1 MTSYVGL
8 NECSNEYW
16 NPSNIRNGR
25 MSTSC
30 SVGSNNQALTFGE
43 DIRNDSDFAGFIVTH
58 AALTNVISFTNI
70 TKNGINICSASST
83 LYKATLP
90 TSTTLNKLVTVT
102 SLLLGHNI
110 ARTSLMPTTLH
121 EILLPTSTTL
131 NQPASQ
137 LLRHNIARTSLMPTT
152 FHETLLPTSTTPNKL
167 TTVTSQLLNHNITLT
182 FLMPTTLHEIL
193 LPTSATPNQPASQL
207 LHHNITRTSLTPT
220 STSMY
225 QRLKPTL
232 TPFVNSPSYS
242 IAANST
248 VLPFVSSSGA
258 NNLNN
263 MIVVIENNV
272 IKQVSA
278 EIQLCCMCYTYCMF
292 AMISNCIV
300 CLFMLSMKQH
310 IILSKLFSGVV
321 TK

>member
-1 MTSYVGL
+1 MTSYVDL

-25 MSTSC
+25 VSTSC

-90 TSTTLNKLVTVT
+90 TSTTLK
-102 SLLLGHNI
+102 
-110 ARTSLMPTTLH
+110 
-121 EILLPTSTTL
+121 
-131 NQPASQ
+131 
-137 LLRHNIARTSLMPTT
+137 
-152 FHETLLPTSTTPNKL
+152 KL

-207 LHHNITRTSLTPT
+207 LHHNIARTSLTPT

-232 TPFVNSPSYS
+232 TPSVNSPSYS

-248 VLPFVSSSGA
+248 VLPFVLSSGA

-278 EIQLCCMCYTYCMF
+278 EIQLCCMCYTCCMF

-300 CLFMLSMKQH
+300 CLFMLSMK
-310 IILSKLFSGVV
+310 
-321 TK
+321 